1 MTKRSPQEELIR
13 RKIKAAQTLYSINN
27 SRMAAKLMMSQRSFE
42 RRLTNPSE
50 FSLGE
55 LLQMEKILHLGLLS
69 I

>member
-1 MTKRSPQEELIR
+1 MARRTPQEESIR
-13 RKIKAAQTLYSINN
+13 RKIKAAQALYSINN
-27 SRMAAKLMMSQRSFE
+27 SRMAVKLMMSQRSYE